1 MSGAPVSTW
10 TLAGLL
16 RAAVMTGVAL
26 GIGAGLGY
34 GIAHEPAPVAG
45 PAPVMPRSASAAE
58 LAVLAPLVPGAAL
71 ADFVVREIVGV
82 GDEGSLRVVCERGS
96 VGVALDVALA
106 AEGGPAPP
114 ARSGRYAIFYA
125 LRGAS
130 PAEGEGLARALAA
143 VLEHNAGVASPPG
156 LRPYGPAAAP

>member
-82 GDEGSLRVVCERGS
+82 GGEGSLRVVCERGP

-114 ARSGRYAIFYA
+114 ARSGRYAVFYA